1 MVTRF
6 GILGT
11 IEVRRDEASID
22 VGHAMQRRVLAALLV
37 DADRAVLADALVDR
51 VWGSTEPANDRRK
64 LYGYLSRLR
73 HALAADGSAI
83 TREVGGIYRLAVE
96 PSAVDVHRFR
106 ELSDRARKAGG
117 DVQAEALWWEAL
129 ALWRGSPF
137 AGVDT
142 PWFNAQRHLLD
153 GERLAAELELVDV
166 RLRLGQHDGM
176 VSELTARAVAHPLD
190 ERVIGQLILAL
201 YRCERQAEALEAYE
215 RARRRLADE
224 LGVDPGAAL
233 RRLYERMLTGDPQ
246 LAAPRSAAPPA
257 TTNPAATTTS
267 TGTMEPAGAAKPAG
281 TMQPLA
287 KQPASTTKPPGKSG
301 RVANVGPPMARQLV
315 PRLLP
320 ADLSL
325 FVGRQDEVEEA
336 RRLLGEERPGPATLL
351 VTGPAGVGKTAFAI
365 RTGHL
370 LASRFPDGQLH
381 ADLRGFGDEPAEP
394 FTVLGT
400 FLRALGIPGGTVPA
414 ELTGRVHL
422 YRTLLAGRQTLV
434 ILDNAASAQ
443 QVSDLLPSGVRC
455 ATIIT
460 SRTTM
465 AELCGR
471 RLCLDVLDPA
481 TGLDLLREMLGRG
494 RTDADSVAA
503 RSIVETCGG
512 LPLAVWVAGA
522 RLAARPHWPLAKVA
536 HALADEQRKL
546 DELAVGHIAV
556 RASLEL
562 TYQQMSA
569 ATQHALR
576 MVALLPGASFAAW
589 ALAALLDTALPEAEA
604 VLDDLVEVHLV
615 QAGSV
620 NATGIRYQLHDL
632 VRLFARERTE
642 QDVPERDRTAA
653 LTRLLGASLHLAD
666 LAADTLSVDFQGIS
680 QLDLAS
686 WWLAAADADQLLA
699 DPLAWF
705 NDERQFLIDVAEQAL
720 EGTEGVAPAAG
731 LATALTTLFQ
741 IGSHFD
747 DWERLQNR
755 ALKAALSNGD
765 RHSAAKV
772 HRCLGE
778 LTTILDRYPEAVDH
792 FEQALLLAEGEG
804 PTYRASAT
812 AGLAYVHRLLG
823 QYSTAMLRFEEAN
836 ELAEAAGNVNCLV
849 YATNG
854 LGVIDLEQG
863 RVEAAIARFA
873 KCLRVS
879 QVAGYRPGEAQA
891 LRCLGQSHRA
901 LGAYPAAADA
911 YRRAVAISEDLDD
924 RLSATHA
931 TCWLGDVLI
940 RQGEHREGRRL
951 LARSLWTYREFGNLW
966 GEAATLYALAEAQL
980 AVGRPASARRRAEA
994 AVMLWRQIGS
1004 SRWLA
1009 VGLDTLAEAHALAG
1023 DHTAAAR
1030 ARDEAEGA
1038 RKA

>member
-11 IEVRRDEASID
+11 IEMRRDGASVD
-22 VGHAMQRRVLAALLV
+22 VGHAVQRRVLAALLV
-37 DADRAVLADALVDR
+37 NAGRAVLADALVDQ
-51 VWGSTEPANDRRK
+51 VWGGTEQANNRRK

-73 HALAADGSAI
+73 NALAADGIAI
-83 TREVGGIYRLAVE
+83 TRERGGGYRLAVE
-96 PSAVDVHRFR
+96 PSAVDAHRFR

-117 DVQAEALWWEAL
+117 DVRAEALWREGL

-137 AGVDT
+137 AGVDA
-142 PWFNAQRHLLD
+142 PWFNAQRHLME

-166 RLRLGQHDGM
+166 RLRLGQHYSM
-176 VSELTARAVAHPLD
+176 VGELAARAEAHPLD
-190 ERVIGQLILAL
+190 ERVIGQLILGL
-201 YRCERQAEALEAYE
+201 YRCERQAEALVAYE

-224 LGVDPGAAL
+224 LGVDPGAVL
-233 RRLYERMLTGDPQ
+233 RRLYEQILTGDPQ
-246 LAAPRSAAPPA
+246 LAAPRCAAPPA
-257 TTNPAATTTS
+257 AANPAAAPSS
-267 TGTMEPAGAAKPAG
+267 TGIVEPANAAKPAG
-281 TMQPLA
+281 T
-287 KQPASTTKPPGKSG
+287 KQPAAATKPARKSG
-301 RVANVGPPMARQLV
+301 TVANVGPPMARQLV

-320 ADLSL
+320 AGLSL
-325 FVGRQDEVEEA
+325 FVGREDELEEA
-336 RRLLGEERPGPATLL
+336 RRLLGEEEPGPVTLL

-381 ADLRGFGDEPAEP
+381 ADLGGFGDEPAEP

-400 FLRALGIPGGTVPA
+400 FLRALGVPGGTVPA
-414 ELTGRVHL
+414 ELTDRVHL

-434 ILDNAASAQ
+434 VLDNAAAGQ

-471 RLCLDVLDPA
+471 RLSLDVLDPA
-481 TGLDLLREMLGRG
+481 TGLDLLREMLGRD
-494 RTDADSVAA
+494 RTGADSRAA
-503 RSIVETCGG
+503 RSIVQTCGG

-576 MVALLPGASFAAW
+576 MVALLPGPSFAAW
-589 ALAALLDTALPEAEA
+589 ALAALLDTALPEAET

-620 NATGIRYQLHDL
+620 NSTGIRYQVHDL
-632 VRLFARERTE
+632 VRLFARERMQ
-642 QDVPERDRTAA
+642 QDVPERDRTSA
-653 LTRLLGASLHLAD
+653 LARLLGASLHLAD
-666 LAADTLSVDFQGIS
+666 LASDTLSVDFQGIS
-680 QLDLAS
+680 QLHLAS
-686 WWLAAADADQLLA
+686 WRLAATDVHQLLA

-705 NDERQFLIDVAEQAL
+705 NDERQFLITVAEQAL
-720 EGTEGVAPAAG
+720 EGPEGVAPAAG

-741 IGSHFD
+741 VGSHFD

-755 ALKAALSNGD
+755 ALKAALSHGD

-792 FEQALLLAEGEG
+792 FEQALVLAEGEG
-804 PTYRASAT
+804 PTYRASAM

-823 QYSTAMLRFEEAN
+823 QYSTAMLRFAEAN

-863 RVEAAIARFA
+863 RVVAAIERFT

-879 QVAGYRPGEAQA
+879 RVAGYRPGEAQA

-980 AVGRPASARRRAEA
+980 AVSRPSPARRRAEA
-994 AVMLWRQIGS
+994 AVRIWRQIGS

>member
-1 MVTRF
+1 MATRF
-6 GILGT
+6 AILGT
-11 IEVRRDEASID
+11 IEVRRNGVPID
-22 VGHAMQRRVLAALLV
+22 VGHGMQRRVLAALLV
-37 DADRAVLADALVDR
+37 DADRAVSADALVDR
-51 VWGSTEPANDRRK
+51 VWGEAEPTYGRRK
-64 LYGYLSRLR
+64 LYGYVSRLR
-73 HALAADGSAI
+73 RALAADGTAI
-83 TREVGGIYRLAVE
+83 TRERGGGYRLAVE
-96 PSAVDVHRFR
+96 PSVVDAHCFR
-106 ELSDRARKAGG
+106 DLSGRARKAGS
-117 DVQAEALWWEAL
+117 DEQAEALWREAL
-129 ALWRGSPF
+129 ALWRGSAF

-153 GERLAAELELVDV
+153 GEWLAAQLELVDV
-166 RLRLGQHDGM
+166 RLRLAQHDGM
-176 VSELTARAVAHPLD
+176 MSELAARAEAYPFD

-201 YRCERQAEALEAYE
+201 YRCGRQAEALQVYE

-233 RRLYERMLTGDPQ
+233 RRLYERI
-246 LAAPRSAAPPA
+246 LAGAPELAVPRPAAPPA
-257 TTNPAATTTS
+257 TT
-267 TGTMEPAGAAKPAG
+267 KPV
-281 TMQPLA
+281 
-287 KQPASTTKPPGKSG
+287 GKSG
-301 RVANVGPPMARQLV
+301 TVVNPPMARQPV

-325 FVGRQDEVEEA
+325 FVGREHEVDEA
-336 RRLLGEERPGPATLL
+336 RRLLGEERPGPVTLL
-351 VTGPAGVGKTAFAI
+351 VTGPAGVGKTAFAV

-422 YRTLLAGRQTLV
+422 YRTLLAGQQMLV
-434 ILDNAASAQ
+434 VLDNAASAQ

-465 AELCGR
+465 AELGGR
-471 RLCLDVLDPA
+471 RLPLGVLAPA
-481 TGLDLLREMLGRG
+481 TGLDLLREMLGRD
-494 RTDADSVAA
+494 RTDAESGAA

-536 HALADEQRKL
+536 RALADEQRKL

-562 TYQQMSA
+562 TYQQMAA

-576 MVALLPGASFAAW
+576 MIALLPGPSFAAW
-589 ALAALLDTALPEAEA
+589 ALAALLDAGLSEAEA

-615 QAGSV
+615 QIGSA

-632 VRLFARERTE
+632 VRMFGRERAE
-642 QDVPERDRTAA
+642 QDVPERDCTAA

-686 WWLAAADADQLLA
+686 WRLAAADQLLA

-705 NDERQFLIDVAEQAL
+705 NDERQFLINVAEQAL
-720 EGTEGVAPAAG
+720 DGGEGVAPAAG

-741 IGSHFD
+741 VGSHFD

-755 ALKAALSNGD
+755 ALKAALSSGD

-778 LTTILDRYPEAVDH
+778 LTTILDRYPEALNH
-792 FEQALLLAEGEG
+792 FEQALLLAEGQG

-823 QYSTAMLRFEEAN
+823 QYSSAVLHFEEAA
-836 ELAEAAGNVNCLV
+836 ELAESAGNVNCLV

-863 RVEAAIARFA
+863 RVEAAVARFT

-879 QVAGYRPGEAQA
+879 RVAGYRPGEAQA

-911 YRRAVAISEDLDD
+911 YRRAAAISEDLGD

-931 TCWLGDVLI
+931 TCWLGDILV
-940 RQGEHREGRRL
+940 RQGEHGEGRRL

-980 AVGRPASARRRAEA
+980 AVGRSVPARRRAEA
-994 AVMLWRQIGS
+994 AVRLWRQIGS

-1030 ARDEAEGA
+1030 ARDEAEEVRTA
-1038 RKA
+1038 

>member
-1 MVTRF
+1 MATSF

-11 IEVRRDEASID
+11 IEARRDGAPID
-22 VGHAMQRRVLAALLV
+22 VGHAMQRLVLAALLV
-37 DADRAVLADALVDR
+37 DSDRAVSADALVDR
-51 VWGSTEPANDRRK
+51 VWGDTESANGRPK

-73 HALAADGSAI
+73 HALAADGTAL
-83 TREVGGIYRLAVE
+83 TRERGGGYRLAIE
-96 PSAVDVHRFR
+96 PSAVDAHRFR

-117 DVQAEALWWEAL
+117 DVQAEALLREAL
-129 ALWRGSPF
+129 ELWRGSAF
-137 AGVDT
+137 AGADT

-166 RLRLGQHDGM
+166 RLRLGQHDGL
-176 VSELTARAVAHPLD
+176 VYELTARAEAHPLD

-233 RRLYERMLTGDPQ
+233 RRLYERILTGDPQ

-257 TTNPAATTTS
+257 TTNPTGTTNS
-267 TGTMEPAGAAKPAG
+267 TGTM
-281 TMQPLA
+281 
-287 KQPASTTKPPGKSG
+287 QPAATTKPSGKSG
-301 RVANVGPPMARQLV
+301 TVANVGPPMARQLV

-320 ADLSL
+320 ADVSL
-325 FVGRQDEVEEA
+325 FVGREDEVEEA

-400 FLRALGIPGGTVPA
+400 FLRALGIPGGAVPA

-434 ILDNAASAQ
+434 VLDNAASAW

-471 RLCLDVLDPA
+471 RLSLDVLDPA
-481 TGLDLLREMLGRG
+481 RGLDLLREMLGRD
-494 RTDADSVAA
+494 RTDADSGAA
-503 RSIVETCGG
+503 RCIVETCGG

-569 ATQHALR
+569 ETRHALG
-576 MVALLPGASFAAW
+576 MVALLPGPSFAAW

-620 NATGIRYQLHDL
+620 NASGIRYQLHDL
-632 VRLFARERTE
+632 VSLFARERTE
-642 QDVPERDRTAA
+642 PDVPERDRTAA

-686 WWLAAADADQLLA
+686 WRLTATDTDQLLA

-720 EGTEGVAPAAG
+720 DGTEGVAAAAG

-741 IGSHFD
+741 VGSHFD

-765 RHSAAKV
+765 RHSAAMV

-792 FEQALLLAEGEG
+792 FEQALLLAEGER

-823 QYSTAMLRFEEAN
+823 QYSTAMLRFEEAA

-854 LGVIDLEQG
+854 LGVIDLELG
-863 RVEAAIARFA
+863 RVEAAIARFT
-873 KCLRVS
+873 KCLQSSR
-879 QVAGYRPGEAQA
+879 VAGYRPGEAQA

-911 YRRAVAISEDLDD
+911 YRRAVAISEDLGD

-931 TCWLGDVLI
+931 MCWLGDVLI

-980 AVGRPASARRRAEA
+980 AVGRPAPARRRAEA
-994 AVMLWRQIGS
+994 AVVLWRQIGS

>member
-1 MVTRF
+1 MAVRF
-6 GILGT
+6 AILGT
-11 IEVRRDEASID
+11 IEVRRDGVAID

-37 DADRAVLADALVDR
+37 DADRAVSVDALVDR
-51 VWGSTEPANDRRK
+51 VWGHAEPVHGRRK
-64 LYGYLSRLR
+64 LYGYVSRLR
-73 HALAADGSAI
+73 HALAADGTAI
-83 TREVGGIYRLAVE
+83 TRERGGGYRLAVE
-96 PSAVDVHRFR
+96 PSVVDAHRFR
-106 ELSDRARKAGG
+106 ELSGRARKTGCDG
-117 DVQAEALWWEAL
+117 QAEVLWREAL
-129 ALWRGSPF
+129 ALWRGSAF

-153 GERLAAELELVDV
+153 GERLAAQLELVDV
-166 RLRLGQHDGM
+166 RLRLAQHDGM
-176 VSELTARAVAHPLD
+176 VSELAARAEAYPLD

-201 YRCERQAEALEAYE
+201 YRCGRQAEALETYE

-233 RRLYERMLTGDPQ
+233 RRLYEQILAGDPEP
-246 LAAPRSAAPPA
+246 AAPRSAAPPA
-257 TTNPAATTTS
+257 T
-267 TGTMEPAGAAKPAG
+267 AKPAG
-281 TMQPLA
+281 
-287 KQPASTTKPPGKSG
+287 KSG
-301 RVANVGPPMARQLV
+301 TATNPPMARQLV

-325 FVGRQDEVEEA
+325 FVGRKDEVDEA
-336 RRLLGEERPGPATLL
+336 RRLLGEERPGPVTLL
-351 VTGPAGVGKTAFAI
+351 VTGAAGVGKTAFAV

-414 ELTGRVHL
+414 ELTDRVHL
-422 YRTLLAGRQTLV
+422 YRTLLAGRQMLV
-434 ILDNAASAQ
+434 VLDNAASAQ
-443 QVSDLLPSGVRC
+443 QVSDLLPSGVGC
-455 ATIIT
+455 AAVVT

-465 AELCGR
+465 AELSGR
-471 RLCLDVLDPA
+471 RLPLGVLDTA
-481 TGLDLLREMLGRG
+481 TGLDLLREMLGRD
-494 RTDADSVAA
+494 RTDAEPDPA

-536 HALADEQRKL
+536 RALADEQRKL

-562 TYQQMSA
+562 TYQQMTP
-569 ATQHALR
+569 ATQRALR
-576 MVALLPGASFAAW
+576 MIALLPGPNFAAW
-589 ALAALLDTALPEAEA
+589 ALAALLDADLPKAEA

-615 QAGSV
+615 QISSA

-632 VRLFARERTE
+632 VRLFARERAE
-642 QDVPERDRTAA
+642 QDVQEQDRTAA

-666 LAADTLSVDFQGIS
+666 LAADALSVDFQGIS

-686 WWLAAADADQLLA
+686 WRLAAAEADQLLA
-699 DPLAWF
+699 DPLTWF

-720 EGTEGVAPAAG
+720 DATDGVAPAAG

-741 IGSHFD
+741 VGSHFD

-755 ALKAALSNGD
+755 ALKAALSSGD

-778 LTTILDRYPEAVDH
+778 LTTILDRYTEALDH
-792 FEQALLLAEGEG
+792 FEQALQLAEGQG

-823 QYSTAMLRFEEAN
+823 QYTSAAFHFEEAA
-836 ELAEAAGNVNCLV
+836 ELAESAGNVNCLV

-863 RVEAAIARFA
+863 RVEAAAARFT

-879 QVAGYRPGEAQA
+879 RVAGYRPGEAQA

-911 YRRAVAISEDLDD
+911 YRLAVAISEDLGD

-931 TCWLGDVLI
+931 TCWLGDVLV

-951 LARSLWTYREFGNLW
+951 LARSLWSYREFGNLW
-966 GEAATLYALAEAQL
+966 GEAATLYALAEAHL
-980 AVGRPASARRRAEA
+980 AVGRSAPARRRAEA
-994 AVMLWRQIGS
+994 AVSLWRQIGS

-1009 VGLDTLAEAHALAG
+1009 VGLDTLAKAHALAG
-1023 DHTAAAR
+1023 DHEAADRAR
-1030 ARDEAEGA
+1030 AEAEEVRTA
-1038 RKA
+1038 

>member
-1 MVTRF
+1 MK
-6 GILGT
+6 GQG
-11 IEVRRDEASID
+11 
-22 VGHAMQRRVLAALLV
+22 
-37 DADRAVLADALVDR
+37 
-51 VWGSTEPANDRRK
+51 
-64 LYGYLSRLR
+64 
-73 HALAADGSAI
+73 
-83 TREVGGIYRLAVE
+83 RE
-96 PSAVDVHRFR
+96 
-106 ELSDRARKAGG
+106 
-117 DVQAEALWWEAL
+117 
-129 ALWRGSPF
+129 
-137 AGVDT
+137 
-142 PWFNAQRHLLD
+142 
-153 GERLAAELELVDV
+153 
-166 RLRLGQHDGM
+166 
-176 VSELTARAVAHPLD
+176 
-190 ERVIGQLILAL
+190 
-201 YRCERQAEALEAYE
+201 
-215 RARRRLADE
+215 
-224 LGVDPGAAL
+224 
-233 RRLYERMLTGDPQ
+233 
-246 LAAPRSAAPPA
+246 
-257 TTNPAATTTS
+257 
-267 TGTMEPAGAAKPAG
+267 
-281 TMQPLA
+281 
-287 KQPASTTKPPGKSG
+287 
-301 RVANVGPPMARQLV
+301 
-315 PRLLP
+315 
-320 ADLSL
+320 
-325 FVGRQDEVEEA
+325 DEVEEA
-336 RRLLGEERPGPATLL
+336 LRLLGEERPGPATLL

-370 LASRFPDGQLH
+370 LASHFPDGQLH

-400 FLRALGIPGGTVPA
+400 FLRALGTPGGTVPA
-414 ELTGRVHL
+414 EMTGRVHL

-434 ILDNAASAQ
+434 VLDNAASAQ

-460 SRTTM
+460 SRTSM
-465 AELCGR
+465 AELCAR
-471 RLCLDVLDPA
+471 RLSLNVLDPV
-481 TGLDLLREMLGRG
+481 TGLDLLREMLGQDRA
-494 RTDADSVAA
+494 DADSGAA
-503 RSIVETCGG
+503 RAIVETCGG
-512 LPLAVWVAGA
+512 LPLAVWVAGS

-536 HALADEQRKL
+536 RALADEQRRL

-576 MVALLPGASFAAW
+576 MVALLPGPSFAAW
-589 ALAALLDTALPEAEA
+589 ALAALLNTALPEAEA

-620 NATGIRYQLHDL
+620 NVTGIRYQLHDL

-642 QDVPERDRTAA
+642 SDVPERDRTAA

-686 WWLAAADADQLLA
+686 WRLAAADADQLLA

-720 EGTEGVAPAAG
+720 DGTEGVAPAAG

-741 IGSHFD
+741 VGSHFD

-792 FEQALLLAEGEG
+792 FEQALLLADGEG
-804 PTYRASAT
+804 PTYQASAT

-823 QYSTAMLRFEEAN
+823 QYSTAVLRFEKAA

-879 QVAGYRPGEAQA
+879 RVAGYRPGEAQA

-901 LGAYPAAADA
+901 LGAYPAAAADYQQA
-911 YRRAVAISEDLDD
+911 ATISEDLGD

-931 TCWLGDVLI
+931 TCWLGDILI
-940 RQGEHREGRRL
+940 RQGKHREGRRL
-951 LARSLWTYREFGNLW
+951 LARSLWIYREFGNLW
-966 GEAATLYALAEAQL
+966 GEAATLYALAEAHL
-980 AVGRPASARRRAEA
+980 AVGRPAPAIRRAEA
-994 AVMLWRQIGS
+994 AIRLWRQIGS
-1004 SRWLA
+1004 SKWLA
-1009 VGLDTLAEAHALAG
+1009 VGLGTLAKAHTLAG

-1030 ARDEAEGA
+1030 ARDEAEAA

>member
-1 MVTRF
+1 MATRF

-11 IEVRRDEASID
+11 IEVRRDGVPVD

-37 DADRAVLADALVDR
+37 DADRPVSADALVDR
-51 VWGSTEPANDRRK
+51 VWGNTEMANGRRT

-73 HALAADGSAI
+73 HVLAADGTAI
-83 TREVGGIYRLAVE
+83 TRERGGGYRLAVE
-96 PSAVDVHRFR
+96 PSVVDAHRFR
-106 ELSDRARKAGG
+106 ELSAKARQASG
-117 DVQAEALWWEAL
+117 DGQAEALWREAL
-129 ALWRGSPF
+129 ALWRGSAF
-137 AGVDT
+137 TGVDT

-153 GERLAAELELVDV
+153 GERLAAQLELADV
-166 RLRLGQHDGM
+166 RLRLAQHDTM
-176 VSELTARAVAHPLD
+176 VSELTARAEAYPLD
-190 ERVIGQLILAL
+190 ERAIGQLILAL
-201 YRCERQAEALEAYE
+201 YRCERQAEALEVYE

-224 LGVDPGAAL
+224 LGVDPGSAL
-233 RRLYERMLTGDPQ
+233 RRLHEQILTADPQ
-246 LAAPRSAAPPA
+246 LAAPRSTAPPP
-257 TTNPAATTTS
+257 TTR
-267 TGTMEPAGAAKPAG
+267 PAG
-281 TMQPLA
+281 TTR
-287 KQPASTTKPPGKSG
+287 PATVTKPPDKSG
-301 RVANVGPPMARQLV
+301 TVANAAPHVARQLA

-325 FVGRQDEVEEA
+325 FVGRDAETDEV
-336 RRLLGEERPGPATLL
+336 RRLLGEERPGPVTLL
-351 VTGPAGVGKTAFAI
+351 VTGPAGVGKTAFAV

-370 LASRFPDGQLH
+370 LASCFPDGQLH
-381 ADLRGFGDEPAEP
+381 ADLRGFGDDPAEP

-400 FLRALGIPGGTVPA
+400 FLRALGIPGGAVPA

-434 ILDNAASAQ
+434 VLDNAASAQ
-443 QVSDLLPSGVRC
+443 QVGDLLPSGVRC
-455 ATIIT
+455 ATIVT

-465 AELCGR
+465 AELNGR
-471 RLCLDVLDPA
+471 RLPLDVLDP
-481 TGLDLLREMLGRG
+481 TRGLDLLREMLGRD
-494 RTDADSVAA
+494 RTDADSGSA

-536 HALADEQRKL
+536 RALADEQRKL

-556 RASLEL
+556 RASLQL
-562 TYQQMSA
+562 TYQQMST
-569 ATQHALR
+569 ATQHALG
-576 MVALLPGASFAAW
+576 LITHLPGPSFAPW
-589 ALAALLDTALPEAEA
+589 ALASLLDTGLPEAEA

-615 QAGSV
+615 QTCSV
-620 NATGIRYQLHDL
+620 NATGFRYQLHDL
-632 VRLFARERTE
+632 IRLFARECAE
-642 QDVPERDRTAA
+642 KDIPERERTDA

-686 WWLAAADADQLLA
+686 WQPAPAEADQLLA

-705 NDERQFLIDVAEQAL
+705 NDERQFLIAVAEQAL
-720 EGTEGVAPAAG
+720 DRGGGVAPAAG

-741 IGSHFD
+741 VGSHFD

-755 ALKAALSNGD
+755 ALKAALSSSD
-765 RHSAAKV
+765 RHSAAKI

-778 LTTILDRYPEAVDH
+778 LTTILDRYPEALDH

-823 QYSTAMLRFEEAN
+823 QYSSAVFHFEEAA
-836 ELAEAAGNVNCLV
+836 ELAESAGNVNCLV

-854 LGVIDLEQG
+854 LGVIDLEQD
-863 RVEAAIARFA
+863 RVEAAIARFT

-879 QVAGYRPGEAQA
+879 RVAGYRPGEAQA

-901 LGAYPAAADA
+901 LGDHPAAADA
-911 YRRAVAISEDLDD
+911 YRRAVAISEDLGD

-931 TCWLGDVLI
+931 TCWLGDVLV

-980 AVGRPASARRRAEA
+980 AVGRPGPARRRAEA
-994 AVMLWRQIGS
+994 AVRLWRQIGS

-1009 VGLDTLAEAHALAG
+1009 VGLDTLAEAYALSG
-1023 DHTAAAR
+1023 NHTAAAR
-1030 ARDEAEGA
+1030 SREEAEEV
-1038 RKA
+1038 RKH

>member
-1 MVTRF
+1 MATRF

-11 IEVRRDEASID
+11 IEVRRDGAPID

-37 DADRAVLADALVDR
+37 DADRAVLADTLVDQ
-51 VWGSTEPANDRRK
+51 VWGGTEPANDRRK

-73 HALAADGSAI
+73 HALAADGTAI
-83 TREVGGIYRLAVE
+83 ARERGGGYRLAIE
-96 PSAVDVHRFR
+96 PSAVDAHRFR

-117 DVQAEALWWEAL
+117 DVQAEPLWREAL
-129 ALWRGSPF
+129 TLWRGSPF

-142 PWFNAQRHLLD
+142 PWFNEQRHLLD
-153 GERLAAELELVDV
+153 GERLAAELELADV
-166 RLRLGQHDGM
+166 RLRLGQHHAM
-176 VSELTARAVAHPLD
+176 VSELSARAVTHPLD

-201 YRCERQAEALEAYE
+201 YRCERQAEALETYE

-224 LGVDPGAAL
+224 LGVDPGAGL
-233 RRLYERMLTGDPQ
+233 RRLYERILTSDPQ
-246 LAAPRSAAPPA
+246 LTALRSAAPPA
-257 TTNPAATTTS
+257 TTDPTATTSS
-267 TGTMEPAGAAKPAG
+267 TATMEPAGAAKPAG
-281 TMQPLA
+281 TMQPVA
-287 KQPASTTKPPGKSG
+287 TTKPPGKSG
-301 RVANVGPPMARQLV
+301 TVANVGPPMARQLV

-325 FVGRQDEVEEA
+325 FVGREDEVEEA

-434 ILDNAASAQ
+434 VLDNAASAQ

-471 RLCLDVLDPA
+471 RLSLDVLDPA
-481 TGLDLLREMLGRG
+481 MGLDLLREMLGRG
-494 RTDADSVAA
+494 RTDADSGAA

-536 HALADEQRKL
+536 QALADEQRKL

-562 TYQQMSA
+562 TYQQMA
-569 ATQHALR
+569 PATQHALR
-576 MVALLPGASFAAW
+576 MIALLPGPSFAAW

-604 VLDDLVEVHLV
+604 ALDDLVEVHLV
-615 QAGSV
+615 QAGSM
-620 NATGIRYQLHDL
+620 NANCIRYQLHDL

-666 LAADTLSVDFQGIS
+666 LAANALSVDFQGIS

-686 WWLAAADADQLLA
+686 WRLAAADADQLLA

-705 NDERQFLIDVAEQAL
+705 NDERQFLIHVAELAL
-720 EGTEGVAPAAG
+720 AGTEGVAPAAG

-741 IGSHFD
+741 VGSHFD

-823 QYSTAMLRFEEAN
+823 QYSTAMLRFEEAI

-863 RVEAAIARFA
+863 RVEAAIARFT
-873 KCLRVS
+873 KCLQASR
-879 QVAGYRPGEAQA
+879 VAGYRPGEAQA

-901 LGAYPAAADA
+901 LGSYPAAADA
-911 YRRAVAISEDLDD
+911 YRGAVAISEDLDD

-980 AVGRPASARRRAEA
+980 AVGRPEPACRRAEA

>member
-1 MVTRF
+1 MATYF
-6 GILGT
+6 EILGT
-11 IEVRRDEASID
+11 IEVRRNGVPID

-37 DADRAVLADALVDR
+37 DADRAVSADALVDR
-51 VWGSTEPANDRRK
+51 VWGDDEPAYGRRK

-73 HALAADGSAI
+73 HALAADDAAI
-83 TREVGGIYRLAVE
+83 TRERGGGYRLAVE
-96 PSAVDVHRFR
+96 PSMVDAHRFR
-106 ELSDRARKAGG
+106 DLSGRARQAGSDG
-117 DVQAEALWWEAL
+117 QAEALWREAL
-129 ALWRGSPF
+129 ALWRGSAF

-142 PWFNAQRHLLD
+142 SWFNAQRHLLE
-153 GERLAAELELVDV
+153 GERLAAQLALVDV
-166 RLRLGQHDGM
+166 RLRLAQHDGM
-176 VSELTARAVAHPLD
+176 VSELAARAEEYPLD

-201 YRCERQAEALEAYE
+201 YRCGRQAEALQVYE

-233 RRLYERMLTGDPQ
+233 RRLYERILAGDPE

-257 TTNPAATTTS
+257 TT
-267 TGTMEPAGAAKPAG
+267 KPAG
-281 TMQPLA
+281 
-287 KQPASTTKPPGKSG
+287 KSG
-301 RVANVGPPMARQLV
+301 TVANVGPPMARQLV

-325 FVGRQDEVEEA
+325 FVGREDEVDEA
-336 RRLLGEERPGPATLL
+336 RRLLGEERPGPVTLL
-351 VTGPAGVGKTAFAI
+351 VTGPAGVGKTAFAV

-422 YRTLLAGRQTLV
+422 YRTLLAGRQMLV
-434 ILDNAASAQ
+434 VLDNAASAQ

-471 RLCLDVLDPA
+471 RLPLGVLDPA
-481 TGLDLLREMLGRG
+481 TGLDLLREMLGRD
-494 RTDADSVAA
+494 RTDADSGSA

-569 ATQHALR
+569 PTQHALQ
-576 MVALLPGASFAAW
+576 MTALLPGPSFAAW
-589 ALAALLDTALPEAEA
+589 ALAALLDAGLSEAEA

-615 QAGSV
+615 QTGSA

-632 VRLFARERTE
+632 VRLFAKERAE
-642 QDVPERDRTAA
+642 QDVLERDRRAA

-686 WWLAAADADQLLA
+686 WRLAAAEADQLLA

-705 NDERQFLIDVAEQAL
+705 NDERQFLIDMAEQAL
-720 EGTEGVAPAAG
+720 DGTGGVAPAAG

-741 IGSHFD
+741 VGSHFD

-755 ALKAALSNGD
+755 ALKAALSSGD

-778 LTTILDRYPEAVDH
+778 LTTILDRYPEALDH
-792 FEQALLLAEGEG
+792 FELALLLAEGEG
-804 PTYRASAT
+804 PTNRASAT

-823 QYSTAMLRFEEAN
+823 QYSSAVLHFEEAAG
-836 ELAEAAGNVNCLV
+836 LAESAGNVNCLV

-863 RVEAAIARFA
+863 RVEAAIARFT

-879 QVAGYRPGEAQA
+879 RVAGYRPGEAQA

-911 YRRAVAISEDLDD
+911 YRRAVAISEDLGD

-940 RQGEHREGRRL
+940 RQGEHRRGRRL
-951 LARSLWTYREFGNLW
+951 LAQSLWTYREFGNLW

-980 AVGRPASARRRAEA
+980 EVGRSTPARRRAEA
-994 AVMLWRQIGS
+994 AVRLWRQIGS

-1009 VGLDTLAEAHALAG
+1009 VGLDTLAKAHAQAG

-1030 ARDEAEGA
+1030 ARDEAEEV

>member
-1 MVTRF
+1 MATCF
-6 GILGT
+6 EILGT
-11 IEVRRDEASID
+11 IEVRRNGVPID

-37 DADRAVLADALVDR
+37 DADRAVSADALVDR
-51 VWGSTEPANDRRK
+51 VWGDVEPAYGRRK

-73 HALAADGSAI
+73 HALAADGTAI
-83 TREVGGIYRLAVE
+83 TRERGGGYRLAVE
-96 PSAVDVHRFR
+96 PSVVDAHRFR
-106 ELSDRARKAGG
+106 DLSGRARKAGSDG
-117 DVQAEALWWEAL
+117 QAEALWREAL
-129 ALWRGSPF
+129 ALWRGSAF

-153 GERLAAELELVDV
+153 GERLAAQLELVDV
-166 RLRLGQHDGM
+166 RLRLAQHDGM
-176 VSELTARAVAHPLD
+176 VSELAARAEAYPLD

-201 YRCERQAEALEAYE
+201 YRCGRQAEALQGYE

-224 LGVDPGAAL
+224 LGVDPSAAL
-233 RRLYERMLTGDPQ
+233 RRLYERILAGDPE

-257 TTNPAATTTS
+257 TT
-267 TGTMEPAGAAKPAG
+267 KPAG
-281 TMQPLA
+281 
-287 KQPASTTKPPGKSG
+287 KSG
-301 RVANVGPPMARQLV
+301 TVANVGSPTARQLA

-325 FVGRQDEVEEA
+325 FVGREDEVDEV
-336 RRLLGEERPGPATLL
+336 RRLLGEERPGPVTLL

-370 LASRFPDGQLH
+370 LAARFPDGQLH
-381 ADLRGFGDEPAEP
+381 ADLQGFGDEPTEP
-394 FTVLGT
+394 FTVLGA

-422 YRTLLAGRQTLV
+422 YRTLLAGRQMLV
-434 ILDNAASAQ
+434 VLDNAASAE

-471 RLCLDVLDPA
+471 RLSLGVLDPA
-481 TGLDLLREMLGRG
+481 TGLDLLREMLGRD
-494 RTDADSVAA
+494 RTDADSGSA

-569 ATQHALR
+569 ATQHALG
-576 MVALLPGASFAAW
+576 MITLLPGPSFAAW
-589 ALAALLDTALPEAEA
+589 ALAALLDVGLSEAEA

-615 QAGSV
+615 ETGSA

-632 VRLFARERTE
+632 VRLFAKERAE
-642 QDVPERDRTAA
+642 QDVPERDRRAA

-680 QLDLAS
+680 QLDLVS
-686 WWLAAADADQLLA
+686 WRLAATEADQLLT

-720 EGTEGVAPAAG
+720 EGTGGVAPAAG

-741 IGSHFD
+741 VGSHFD

-755 ALKAALSNGD
+755 ALKAALSSGD

-778 LTTILDRYPEAVDH
+778 LTTILDRYPEALDH

-812 AGLAYVHRLLG
+812 AGLAYVYRLVG
-823 QYSTAMLRFEEAN
+823 QYPSAVLHFEEAA
-836 ELAEAAGNVNCLV
+836 ELAESAGNVNCLV

-863 RVEAAIARFA
+863 RVEAAIARFT

-879 QVAGYRPGEAQA
+879 RVAGYRPGEAQA

-911 YRRAVAISEDLDD
+911 YRRAVAISEDLGD

-940 RQGEHREGRRL
+940 RQGEHRKGRRM
-951 LARSLWTYREFGNLW
+951 LAQSLWTYREFGNLW

-980 AVGRPASARRRAEA
+980 EVGRSTPARRRAEA
-994 AVMLWRQIGS
+994 AVRLWRQIGS

-1009 VGLDTLAEAHALAG
+1009 VGLDTLAKAHALAG

-1030 ARDEAEGA
+1030 ARDEAEEV